1 MLERL
6 LNERQMSVY
15 QCAKLSGISYTT
27 LLEIVRG
34 KTDIGKCSAE
44 TVYRL
49 ASVLNVA
56 MEDLLRDTVEVRV
69 DFEIFKS
76 NVCHLVKDLSDID
89 YIIETLK
96 ADDVNRY
103 WNKKWYPEAFYT
115 LAMLDYLSRI
125 NDIPLCEKYN
135 QIRMQSLSRTVYPKD
150 VLLADKLDSKS
161 RAKENSYRDA
171 IPEFV
176 RFNIVESEIRDVYL

>member
-1 MLERL
+1 MLERIL
-6 LNERQMSVY
+6 YERQMSVY
-15 QCAKLSGISYTT
+15 QCAKLSGIPYTT
-27 LLEIVRG
+27 LLDIVRG

-49 ASVLNVA
+49 ASILNVV
-56 MEDLLRDTVEVRV
+56 MEDLLRDTIEVRV

-135 QIRMQSLSRTVYPKD
+135 QIRMQSLSKPIYPKD

-161 RAKENSYRDA
+161 KVKEQSFIDA

-176 RFNIVESEIRDVYL
+176 RFNIIESEIRNVY